1 MTTLSPLAGT
11 TDEPGAAE
19 GGGGRSGWRALLPSW
34 SPKLGVGLFLVL
46 GITLFGV
53 LGPMFASDPDAINS
67 IGMTEP
73 SGDHLLGTTQT
84 GQDVLA
90 QLAHSTR
97 GSLQVGLLVG
107 VLATALSAVFGII
120 GGYLGGL
127 VDESFSLFSN
137 VMLVIPGLPLVI
149 VIAGFVPAEDRGWWT
164 VALVLAITGWAASAR
179 VLRAQTLSL
188 RNRDYVAAARVAGEK
203 PWRIVAVEILPNLLP
218 LLASQFVFAVIAA
231 ILSEA
236 GLSFLGLG
244 ASNSH
249 TLGTML
255 YFAQNGFALQYEA
268 WWWFGPPGLV
278 IALFGC
284 GLALINFAIDE
295 IINPKLRVQKR
306 RRSARNGAVAPAV
319 AAAKTPAPEAGTA
332 AAAPGGEQAP
342 QPGAPTRGEAVTDSA
357 ITQDAAASRDG
368 DAASPAGSATASAA
382 RAQEGRASAAVRGG
396 GAEADGDAAPGEQ
409 RARGDAAPEAS
420 ATASATDG
428 RTPLSAAVRAADA
441 PPAGGRGAAQ
451 RDAVLTVTGLD
462 VVYQTES
469 PVHAVKDVSFTLG
482 RGEILGL
489 AGESGCGKTT
499 LAYAVNRLHRP
510 PAEVTA
516 GSVVFHDRSGTDIDL
531 LGLRREE
538 LRRFRWD
545 KLSMVFQGAM
555 NSLNPV
561 ISIHEQLDDVLTT
574 HRPTMPRD
582 ERRQRCEEVLRLVG
596 VDPVRLKS
604 FPHEL
609 SGGMR
614 QRVMIAMAMLLDPQV
629 MIMDEPTTALDVVV
643 QRGILREIIRL
654 RDELGFAVIFITHD
668 LPLLLELSDT
678 IAVMR
683 EGQIVEYAPA
693 AEIYAR
699 PRHPYTRQLLGSFP
713 SLTGERGAFVRTG
726 TEIVTKKTATEGA
739 AR

>member
-1 MTTLSPLAGT
+1 MTNISPLTGSA
-11 TDEPGAAE
+11 DESAPLTKDGEGPGAAPPE
-19 GGGGRSGWRALLPSW
+19 RTSAMRALLPSW
-34 SPKLGVGLFLVL
+34 SPKLGVGLLLVL
-46 GITLFGV
+46 GLGLFGI
-53 LGPMFASDPDAINS
+53 LGPMLVGDPNAIDN

-73 SGDHLLGTTQT
+73 SGEYWLGTTQT

-97 GSLQVGLLVG
+97 GSLQIGLLVG
-107 VLATALSAVFGII
+107 ILATVLSALFGIL
-120 GGYLGGL
+120 GGYAGGA
-127 VDESFSLFSN
+127 VDEGFSLFSN

-164 VALVLAITGWAASAR
+164 IALVLSITGWAASAR

-203 PWRIVAVEILPNLLP
+203 RWRIVSVEILPNLLP

-231 ILSEA
+231 ILAEA

-244 ASNSH
+244 ASGSQ

-255 YFAQNGFALQYEA
+255 FFAQNGFALQYEA
-268 WWWFGPPGLV
+268 WWWFVPPGLV

-284 GLALINFAIDE
+284 GLALINFSIDE
-295 IINPKLRVQKR
+295 IINPKLRVQKQP
-306 RRSARNGAVAPAV
+306 SGDTSDTPPAAPPV
-319 AAAKTPAPEAGTA
+319 PVEGAAAEAPEA
-332 AAAPGGEQAP
+332 PN
-342 QPGAPTRGEAVTDSA
+342 V
-357 ITQDAAASRDG
+357 
-368 DAASPAGSATASAA
+368 
-382 RAQEGRASAAVRGG
+382 VRV
-396 GAEADGDAAPGEQ
+396 EKRE
-409 RARGDAAPEAS
+409 
-420 ATASATDG
+420 
-428 RTPLSAAVRAADA
+428 
-441 PPAGGRGAAQ
+441 
-451 RDAVLTVTGLD
+451 DAVLTVRNLNVIYRTAH
-462 VVYQTES
+462 
-469 PVHAVKDVSFTLG
+469 PVHAVKDVSITLG

-499 LAYAVNRLHRP
+499 LAYAINRLHRP
-510 PAEVTA
+510 PAEVA
-516 GSVVFHDRSGTDIDL
+516 SGSVTFHDRDGEDIDL
-531 LGLRREE
+531 LALGDED
-538 LRRFRWD
+538 LRRFRWA

-574 HRPTMPRD
+574 HKPDMSRA
-582 ERRQRCEEVLRLVG
+582 ERLARCEEVLNLVG
-596 VDPVRLKS
+596 VDPKRLNS

-654 RDELGFAVIFITHD
+654 RDELGFAVVFITHD
-668 LPLLLELSDT
+668 LPMLLELSDR

-683 EGQIVEYAPA
+683 AGEVVEYASA
-693 AEIYAR
+693 DQIYES
-699 PRHPYTRQLLGSFP
+699 PRHPYTRQLLESFP
-713 SLTGERGAFVRTG
+713 SLTGERGAFIRTG
-726 TEIVTKKTATEGA
+726 ERTS
-739 AR
+739 R